1 MCVCVSS
8 LVVFWQEKGHK
19 VLHELKISFLRTL
32 SNLEKFW
39 FSRKVRTWGAPLSKI
54 WVGVGTTVMGK
65 LHSQAP
71 QGFVLQGQI
80 FHCHDKSSTVCSQR
94 SFSTHSAQVASSPME
109 PSTPSPGNSLESTR
123 TCGAELHQWQPAPF
137 QRTVHGEGEATPYDC
152 LRQNHLRVFVSSSES
167 FSSVNKCNH
176 LLI

>member
-8 LVVFWQEKGHK
+8 LVVFWQERGHK
-19 VLHELKISFLRTL
+19 VLHELKINFSRTL

-94 SFSTHSAQVASSPME
+94 SFSTHSAQVASSPCSH
-109 PSTPSPGNSLESTR
+109 PHHPLGTAWKAL
-123 TCGAELHQWQPAPF
+123 GAVGLNC
-137 QRTVHGEGEATPYDC
+137 TNDN
-152 LRQNHLRVFVSSSES
+152 LRHSSEQ
-167 FSSVNKCNH
+167 FMERERQPHMTLPSVEPPQSLCQFQW
-176 LLI
+176 IF